1 MPMDR
6 RLEGEPDDVNI
17 SQLLISLSKRSPAA
31 SAVKGLLAEKFQDPV
46 EGDTGQFPTLRID

>member
-1 MPMDR
+1 MDR